1 MKLKLLLLGLLL
13 GIFVHAQNSFRLIN
27 TPKAVIP
34 FQLINNLIFI
44 PININ
49 GADLTFMVDTG
60 VAETILFSLENK
72 ELKLD
77 NVEKIKFSGLGGS
90 LSIDGLKSDRNL
102 ARIGDVMINNSMSLY
117 VILSEEFNISSHVGI
132 PVNGVIGYHFFKD
145 HPIAIDYVSKK
156 ITVYENIDVL
166 KRKLRKFDE
175 FPMSIEKDK
184 PYLNADVEMTR
195 EKKTSKLLIDLG
207 NSDAIWLFPTLIKDF
222 VYNRPNI
229 DDFLGRGF
237 NGDIYGKRS
246 RIHHFYLGDFKF
258 EKPLTAMPDEYS
270 IQHVNLV
277 KDRKGSVG
285 GEIMRRFSLVFD
297 YPNNKLYLKKNRNF
311 DDPFHFNMSGL
322 DFRQDGMEWHQ
333 DRVKIETQ
341 SMGYNVNGTASE
353 KNQVYRDSFQYNFS
367 LKPIFAIAGVRKDSP
382 AYEAGLKKD
391 DKVISI
397 NGDKTSDMT
406 LEKILEIMKSSE
418 GRTITM
424 IIQRQEEKLTFRFNL
439 EDPIPYQE

>member
-13 GIFVHAQNSFRLIN
+13 GIFINAQDTFRLIN
-27 TPKAVIP
+27 TNKTVIP

-44 PININ
+44 PVNIN
-49 GADLTFMVDTG
+49 GADLTFMLDTG
-60 VAETILFSLENK
+60 VAETILFSLNNK
-72 ELKLD
+72 EIKLE

-90 LSIDGLKSDRNL
+90 LSIDGLKSERNL
-102 ARIGDVMINNSMSLY
+102 ARVGDQIINTSMSIY
-117 VILSEEFNISSHVGI
+117 VILDEEFNISSHVGI

-145 HPIAIDYVSKK
+145 HPIAIDYISKK
-156 ITVYENIDVL
+156 ITVYENIDSL
-166 KRKLRKFDE
+166 KKKIRKFDE
-175 FPMSIEKDK
+175 VPISIEKDK
-184 PYLNADVEMTR
+184 PYLIADVEMTN
-195 EKKTSKLLIDLG
+195 EKKGSKLLIDLG

-246 RIHHFYLGDFKF
+246 RIHNFYINDFKF
-258 EKPLTAMPDEYS
+258 AKPLTAMPDEFS
-270 IQHVNLV
+270 IQHVKLV

-285 GEIMRRFSLVFD
+285 GEIMRRFSIIFD
-297 YPNNKLYLKKNRNF
+297 YANNKLYLKRNRNF

-322 DFRQDGMEWHQ
+322 DFKQDGLEWQ
-333 DRVKIETQ
+333 KDRVQIETQ
-341 SMGYNVNGTASE
+341 TMGHTDNTSNATE
-353 KNQVYRDSFQYNFS
+353 VYKDSFQYKFS
-367 LKPIFAIAGVRKDSP
+367 LKPIFSIAGIRKDSP

-391 DKVISI
+391 DRIISI
-397 NGDKTSDMT
+397 NGNKTSDMK
-406 LEKILEIMKSSE
+406 LETILETMKSSE

-424 IIQRQEEKLTFRFNL
+424 IIQRQEKEMTFRFNL